1 MRLCPGAIHSVCDME
16 PKKLSKF
23 EIVKRL
29 FRKYSTS
36 NFSNE
41 EQLGVLKRIMTK
53 LSTSV
58 LSPVE
63 IKEAIMR
70 LTSKLK

>member
-1 MRLCPGAIHSVCDME
+1 IVME
-16 PKKLSKF
+16 PNRLSKF
-23 EIVKRL
+23 EIVRRL
-29 FRKYSTS
+29 FRKFSTS
-36 NFSNE
+36 NFSEE

-53 LSTSV
+53 LSTSM
-58 LSPVE
+58 LSPAE